1 MKSIIYKAK
10 KKPDSYLYIALEDD
24 FSNVPETLL
33 SILGSLEFVMNLELN
48 ADRKLARADVNQVMA
63 DLKEYGFYLQM
74 PDESENLALAGIVP
88 ASNPIPKL

>member
-1 MKSIIYKAK
+1 MKSVIYKAQK
-10 KKPDSYLYIALEDD
+10 KQDSYLYVELEDD

-33 SILGSLEFVMNLELN
+33 SILGSLEFVMNLELD

-63 DLKEYGFYLQM
+63 DLKEQGFYLQM
-74 PDESENLALAGIVP
+74 PDDSEKLALAGAVA